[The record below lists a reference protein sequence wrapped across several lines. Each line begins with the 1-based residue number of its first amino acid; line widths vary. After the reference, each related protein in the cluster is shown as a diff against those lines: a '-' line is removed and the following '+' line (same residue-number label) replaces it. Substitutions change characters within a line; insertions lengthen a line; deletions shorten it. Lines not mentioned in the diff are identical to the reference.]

1 MPTDIFCIWSEKT
14 KLWTTLNSRFP
25 TLCSL
30 SPLPLSFYKLYWDRD
45 HIYLVFV
52 WVVSIQLP
60 LKSLL
65 KQFKAVNKMLDTD
78 ERPNA
83 MRFGTQVDCEQC
95 QRKTRQYAR
104 EMYARV
110 HIFSTVLPCN
120 VFVVI
125 ISSLPPYCC
134 WMNCKSGIHQEQCAS
149 RPFHL
154 HKWYLF

>member
-1 MPTDIFCIWSEKT
+1 MLLLPFRKKSNANRHFLYMEWKT
-14 KLWTTLNSRFP
+14 KLWTILNSRFNH
-25 TLCSL
+25 SL
-30 SPLPLSFYKLYWDRD
+30 LTIPPPLSFYKLYWDRD

-110 HIFSTVLPCN
+110 HIFSILFCRAMFLLLLFPL
-120 VFVVI
+120 
-125 ISSLPPYCC
+125 SL
-134 WMNCKSGIHQEQCAS
+134 
-149 RPFHL
+149 F
-154 HKWYLF
+154 LFLFPTILLLNEL